1 MKCCR
6 VVCWSV
12 WMFSIHGGYIP
23 FSVFHTVCTSWQQTK
38 IFRIIR
44 PTRIHVNKASFLMLN
59 KWKND
64 TNKKKA
70 EERKNERKGV
80 GITWA
85 VFQQRQTQIKFIVET
100 TCFVPFEIILC
111 CVAIDASVVLF
122 RRCCSSSCYYYYY
135 HCRIWCK

>member
-1 MKCCR
+1 MLC
-6 VVCWSV
+6 VEVCECFLSMV
-12 WMFSIHGGYIP
+12 DIFHFRFSILCAHLGG
-23 FSVFHTVCTSWQQTK
+23 TTK

-64 TNKKKA
+64 TNKEKNT

-85 VFQQRQTQIKFIVET
+85 VFQQRQTQIKFIVKT

-111 CVAIDASVVLF
+111 YVAIDASVVLF
-122 RRCCSSSCYYYYY
+122 SCCSSSCYYYY